1 MLSSSICN
9 NNKISNLLI
18 WIGLKKLYKK
28 NEKKDSLQNEKKK
41 KTVGEGVWNLEVLSL
56 KFFYV
61 WFPDRN
67 MVATLVRRINWLP
80 VTLLRPSPWF
90 LYGTSKFSCMRSG
103 GIFERCHKATE
114 LKPL

>member
-9 NNKISNLLI
+9 NKKISNLLI

>member
-41 KTVGEGVWNLEVLSL
+41 TVGEGLWNLEVLFL

-67 MVATLVRRINWLP
+67 MVAILVRRINCLP
-80 VTLLRPSPWF
+80 VTLLRPSP
-90 LYGTSKFSCMRSG
+90 RPVRD
-103 GIFERCHKATE
+103 I
-114 LKPL
+114 